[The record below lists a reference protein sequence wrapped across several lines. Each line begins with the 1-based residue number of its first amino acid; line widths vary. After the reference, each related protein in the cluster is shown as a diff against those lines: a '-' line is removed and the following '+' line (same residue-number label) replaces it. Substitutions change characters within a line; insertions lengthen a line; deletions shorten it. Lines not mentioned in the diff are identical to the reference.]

1 MRKIAGA
8 EKEVKIQTRIRKSIK
23 EALKQGMK
31 TTVWLLKL
39 TIPVSFAVL
48 LLNYFGI
55 LDLIAGVTAPAFK
68 LIGLPGVAAVVL
80 ITSIFTNI
88 YSVVAVLSTLSMPER
103 EGTILAVMCLVAH
116 NLIIET
122 AIQKKTGSSATRMLM
137 VRLLGAFL
145 IAWFLNLVLPGSF
158 QDVTVGKNENDLLFL
173 PILKGWA
180 TDILFTTLKIIV
192 LVNLLMIL
200 QKLLNEFKLI
210 DYLVIPFAPLMKLFG
225 LSENT
230 TFLWIVANTLGLAYG
245 GAVMISETEEGKLSK
260 KESDLLNHHIAVSH
274 SQLEDP
280 LLFVAIG
287 YNYLALLFPRMLLAL
302 FLSGSGN
309 WKFISGRNKRT
320 DLIQYKTVSD
330 GSLLESRG
338 IVVDIEFSQQCS
350 FLCGSQQFRKQSC

>member
-1 MRKIAGA
+1 MRKVAGIG
-8 EKEVKIQTRIRKSIK
+8 EENQIRDRIKKSIH
-23 EALKQGMK
+23 EALKQGIK
-31 TTVWLLKL
+31 TTIWLLKL

-55 LDLIAGVTAPAFK
+55 LDMIAGVTAPVFK
-68 LIGLPGVAAVVL
+68 LVGLPGVAAVVL

-88 YSVVAVLSTLSMPER
+88 YSVVAVLTTLAIPER

-122 AIQKKTGSSATRMLM
+122 AIQKKTGSSATRMVI
-137 VRLLGAFL
+137 VRLVGAFL

-158 QDVTVGKNENDLLFL
+158 QDIALNENKNTSSFIPVL
-173 PILKGWA
+173 
-180 TDILFTTLKIIV
+180 TDWSIDIFYTILKIII

-210 DYLVIPFAPLMKLFG
+210 DYLVRPFAPLMRLFG

-245 GAVMISETEEGKLSK
+245 GAVMISETEDGKLSK

-280 LLFVAIG
+280 LLFVTLN
-287 YNYLALLFPRMLLAL
+287 YNYLILVFPRMLLAL
-302 FLSGSGN
+302 FFVWLR
-309 WKFISGRNKRT
+309 K
-320 DLIQYKTVSD
+320 
-330 GSLLESRG
+330 LE
-338 IVVDIEFSQQCS
+338 IY
-350 FLCGSQQFRKQSC
+350 FRKE

>member
-1 MRKIAGA
+1 MRKTART
-8 EKEVKIQTRIRKSIK
+8 EKENQIQGRIKKSIN

-48 LLNYFGI
+48 LLKYFGI
-55 LDLIAGVTAPAFK
+55 LDMIAGVTAPVFK
-68 LIGLPGVAAVVL
+68 LIGLPGIAAVVL

-88 YSVVAVLSTLSMPER
+88 YSAIAVLTTVAIPER

-122 AIQKKTGSSATRMLM
+122 AVQKKTGSSATRM
-137 VRLLGAFL
+137 VIIRLLGAFM
-145 IAWFLNLVLPGSF
+145 IAWFLNLVMPGSF
-158 QDVTVGKNENDLLFL
+158 QDIQIENNKNTSSFL
-173 PILKGWA
+173 PVLTGWSV
-180 TDILFTTLKIIV
+180 DIFYTILKIII

-210 DYLVIPFAPLMKLFG
+210 DYLVKPFAPLLKLFG
-225 LSENT
+225 LPENT

-245 GAVMISETEEGKLSK
+245 GAVMISETEDGKLSK
-260 KESDLLNHHIAVSH
+260 KEGDLLNHHIAVSH

-287 YNYLALLFPRMLLAL
+287 YNYLILLFPRMLLAL
-302 FLSGSGN
+302 FFV
-309 WKFISGRNKRT
+309 WFRR
-320 DLIQYKTVSD
+320 
-330 GSLLESRG
+330 LE
-338 IVVDIEFSQQCS
+338 IY
-350 FLCGSQQFRKQSC
+350 FRKE